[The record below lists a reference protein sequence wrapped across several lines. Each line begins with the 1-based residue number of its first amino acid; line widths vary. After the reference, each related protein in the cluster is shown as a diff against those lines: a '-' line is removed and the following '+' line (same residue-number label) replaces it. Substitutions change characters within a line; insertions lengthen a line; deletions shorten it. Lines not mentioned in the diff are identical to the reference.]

1 MPPAYQTKSAS
12 KSKGDIAE
20 AFTVGKLDYSD
31 DENTAKFIAA
41 TMERSRGER
50 EKLERQWYLNIAMYM
65 GHQYMQWDPHRK
77 GLFLPHQPRHRVRI
91 VVNRL
96 LPMVRRIIAGTLRQ
110 RPQWMV
116 EPATNEIEDQIVSQ
130 LARDYLRDRWR
141 FLDMDSKNISM
152 LTWRSTTGNC
162 FARVFWD
169 PMAGERFVADIS
181 ELADRIPR
189 DPQEQQELRRSAK
202 KKNRDLLGPEDANE
216 TTVFLGDVEVEVV
229 SPFNICPDPDATDL
243 ASAHFLI
250 DTRQKPIRDVSERYG
265 IDPKEFLGKDEPQG
279 GAWREQQLRTLSSPG
294 SGSPGLGGGSQP
306 SKSTLVTLSTIWVRP
321 TRKEP
326 NGWWAVVCDGKV
338 LRKARNQ
345 PGFPVFPWIHLQEIR
360 VPGRFMGTSSLEQS
374 IPIQVAYNRARSQI
388 IEQTNTI
395 SRPPW
400 LIPRGS
406 GIRDESLT
414 GEPGERVKYTW
425 PLKPELA
432 VVRDLPPT
440 SHQNVH
446 QLVSDLEDVSTQHEA
461 TRGIAPGRVESG
473 VAVAQLQEQDEG
485 ILAPAAA
492 EAAKGLGDLGSMILK
507 IASKMVT
514 EERLIK
520 IMGEEN
526 LLDVRYFKGQD
537 LTGAQTGKAGV
548 NYFDVRVNIG
558 ANLPISPAQR
568 RQFATELAQF
578 GILNPAIKDQREKL
592 LELLELNRD
601 PTSVSVGQLDKA
613 NQRREN
619 AEMMSSGQPSPIWP
633 YDDDELHIAEAR
645 GFQKTPEYWRTVMET
660 GGAEASPIHQ
670 AFEQHLGAHSQ
681 RLEQRYLAAQ
691 PQEPVQ
697 GQQQRAPAGPPG
709 PQQEM

>member
-1 MPPAYQTKSAS
+1 MPSAYQTKSAS
-12 KSKGDIAE
+12 RAKGDIAE
-20 AFTVGKLDYSD
+20 ATTVGKLDYGD
-31 DENTAKFIAA
+31 DENIGEFISAQ
-41 TMERSRGER
+41 MERSRGSR
-50 EKLERQWYLNIAMYM
+50 EKLERQWTLNIAYFL
-65 GHQYMQWDPHRK
+65 GHQYLQYDPHRK
-77 GLFLPHQPRHRVRI
+77 SLFLPHQPRHRVRI

-96 LPMVRRIIAGTLRQ
+96 MPMVRRIIAGTLRQ

-116 EPATNEIEDQIVSQ
+116 EPATSDIEDQIVSQ

-141 FLDMDSKNISM
+141 FLDMDTKNID
-152 LTWRSTTGNC
+152 LLKWRSTTGNV
-162 FARVFWD
+162 FARAFWD
-169 PMAGERFVADIS
+169 PFKGERFVADAS

-189 DPQEQQELRRSAK
+189 DPEEQQELRRAARK
-202 KKNRDLLGPEDANE
+202 RNRDLLGPEDAKQ
-216 TTVFLGDVEVEVV
+216 TTVFLGDVDIEVV
-229 SPFNICPDPDATDL
+229 SPFNIFPDPDATDL
-243 ASAHFLI
+243 ASAHYLI
-250 DTRQKPIRDVSERYG
+250 DERQKPIRDVSERYN
-265 IDPKEFLGKDEPQG
+265 IAPEELLGKDEPQG
-279 GAWREQQLRTLSSPG
+279 GAWRERQLRTIGPPG
-294 SGSPGLGGGSQP
+294 SGSTGLGGGSDVKQ
-306 SKSTLVTLSTIWVRP
+306 STLVTLRTIWVRP
-321 TRKEP
+321 SRSEP
-326 NGWWAVVCDGKV
+326 NGWWAVTCNHKV

-345 PGFPVFPWIHLQEIR
+345 PGFPVFPWIHLQEIKA
-360 VPGRFMGTSSLEQS
+360 PGRFMGTCALEQS

-406 GIRDESLT
+406 GIRDESFT

-432 VVRDLPPT
+432 VVRDLPST

-461 TRGIAPGRVESG
+461 SRGIAPGRVESG

-492 EAAKGLGDLGSMILK
+492 EAAKGLGDLGSMVLK
-507 IASKMVT
+507 IASQMVT

-526 LLDVRYFKGQD
+526 LLDVRYFKGKNLLGQNSG
-537 LTGAQTGKAGV
+537 TAGV
-548 NYFDVRVNIG
+548 NYYDVRVNIG

-578 GILNPAIKDQREKL
+578 GILNPAIKEQREKL

-601 PTSVSVGQLDKA
+601 PSSVSVGQLDKA

-619 AEMMSSGQPSPIWP
+619 AEMMASGQPSPIWP

-660 GGAEASPIHQ
+660 GGAEMSQIHQ
-670 AFEQHLGAHSQ
+670 AFEQHLAAHSQ
-681 RLEQRYLAAQ
+681 RLEQRYLATAPQQ
-691 PQEPVQ
+691 PAGP
-697 GQQQRAPAGPPG
+697 GQQQRAPAQPPG
-709 PQQEM
+709 PQE